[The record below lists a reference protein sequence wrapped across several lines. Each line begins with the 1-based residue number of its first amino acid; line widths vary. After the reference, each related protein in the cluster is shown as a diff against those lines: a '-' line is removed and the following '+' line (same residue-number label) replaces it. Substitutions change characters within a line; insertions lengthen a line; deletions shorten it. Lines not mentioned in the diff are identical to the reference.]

1 MVRRIMILSSL
12 FEEIQEISSTLLF
25 PPSSIL
31 CFAELYS
38 VIQKANKID
47 FNQFH
52 TLINEMH
59 KELDILPLGSLNVT
73 VDTKEKVE
81 LLYKQA
87 KRADLFINPREIYKK
102 EEILQLM
109 ATNYDRK
116 IKNKGLI
123 DFERVKQSFNGIGL
137 RISLDYDEKI
147 S

>member
-1 MVRRIMILSSL
+1 M
-12 FEEIQEISSTLLF
+12 EPQ
-25 PPSSIL
+25 
-31 CFAELYS
+31 
-38 VIQKANKID
+38 ANKID

-87 KRADLFINPREIYKK
+87 KRADLFINPREIHKK